1 MPWPSA
7 RVIVAVA
14 SVPHI
19 TLGRVVTMVPSW
31 ERATTGVGSRAG
43 PSKSAA
49 RMTTNV
55 RRFDVRRP
63 CARRRAQI
71 LRCPSPWNGLAAIT
85 ARIAAVSSAS
95 DWGGLGPRL
104 AHGVGRARRSRC
116 A

>member
-1 MPWPSA
+1 MS
-7 RVIVAVA
+7 
-14 SVPHI
+14 I
-19 TLGRVVTMVPSW
+19 TLGLAVTMVPSW
-31 ERATTGVGSRAG
+31 GRAATGVGSRAG

-49 RMTTNV
+49 RITTNV

-63 CARRRAQI
+63 CTRKRAQI

-85 ARIAAVSSAS
+85 ARTAAVSSAS

-104 AHGVGRARRSRC
+104 ATGVGRARRFRC